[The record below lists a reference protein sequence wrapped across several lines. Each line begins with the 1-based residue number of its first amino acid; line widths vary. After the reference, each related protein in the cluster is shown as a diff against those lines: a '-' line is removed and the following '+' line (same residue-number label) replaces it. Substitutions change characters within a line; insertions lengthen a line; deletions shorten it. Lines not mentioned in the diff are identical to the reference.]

1 MKRAGGSWGVPA
13 GRFMDGRGVA
23 GCVCVGGECSA
34 TCVLAAYLL
43 AYTGSRIFFK
53 KVKNNAPGWQMSV
66 SERTW

>member
-43 AYTGSRIFFK
+43 AYTGSRIFF
-53 KVKNNAPGWQMSV
+53 
-66 SERTW
+66 